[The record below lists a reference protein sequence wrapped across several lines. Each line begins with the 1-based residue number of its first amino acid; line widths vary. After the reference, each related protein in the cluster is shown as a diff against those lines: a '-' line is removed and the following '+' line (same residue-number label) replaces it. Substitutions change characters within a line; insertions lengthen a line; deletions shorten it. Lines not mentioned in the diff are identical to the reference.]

1 MQEPTWQLIDAFL
14 KEGQQPPAEADM
26 PKETQP
32 LEKAVLELCGH
43 VELQTNLRIDPDT
56 IRFIGAIRNMATAEA
71 TGRFT
76 GNIKRYWLTF
86 NYLLQSM
93 SRDFPHFC
101 VNVNDPD
108 SNMSTLCTLVFDG
121 SHVLLQVK

>member
-14 KEGQQPPAEADM
+14 KEGQQPPIEADM

-32 LEKAVLELCGH
+32 LEKAILELCGH
-43 VELQTNLRIDPDT
+43 VELQTNLRIDPGT
-56 IRFIGAIRNMATAEA
+56 IRFIGAVRNMATAQA
-71 TGRFT
+71 SGKFQQ
-76 GNIKRYWLTF
+76 YWLTF

-101 VNVNDPD
+101 INVNDP
-108 SNMSTLCTLVFDG
+108 SKNMNTLCTLVFDG
-121 SHVLLQVK
+121 NYVLLQVK

>member
-14 KEGQQPPAEADM
+14 KEGQQPPVEADV

-32 LEKAVLELCGH
+32 LEKAILKLCGH

-56 IRFIGAIRNMATAEA
+56 IRFIGAIRNMATAQA
-71 TGRFT
+71 SGKF
-76 GNIKRYWLTF
+76 KQYWLTF

-101 VNVNDPD
+101 VNVNDP
-108 SNMSTLCTLVFDG
+108 SNNMSTLCTLVFDN
-121 SHVLLQVK
+121 SYALLHVK